1 MKYIDRDNIS
11 EIFIGRKKILLQL
24 QKKLNKKN
32 NENMAK
38 RPYFVY
44 TLLNT
49 PGIGKT
55 KAVNHFGA
63 RRKSNPRN
71 PKDAVS

>member
-1 MKYIDRDNIS
+1 MVD
-11 EIFIGRKKILLQL
+11 
-24 QKKLNKKN
+24 
-32 NENMAK
+32 

-55 KAVNHFGA
+55 KVVNYFGNNLMKNMHFD
-63 RRKSNPRN
+63 SLPLEET
-71 PKDAVS
+71 VHH